1 MTTTQTTHTTGTW
14 TIRPAT
20 KPHGIERSHDVAIM
34 DSDGEIIAECFE
46 KVGRTSE
53 GRFIERPAYANAA
66 HIVHCVNTYPA
77 LLAALKECITE
88 EGAYCLNHDSKALLR
103 GRLASIT
110 LLAKQ
115 AIALAEGSTL

>member
-1 MTTTQTTHTTGTW
+1 MTTTQTTHTPFSLVLDECRDAQGAYTLRLADGTANGD
-14 TIRPAT
+14 TKACPIAT
-20 KPHGIERSHDVAIM
+20 VYQDH
-34 DSDGEIIAECFE
+34 
-46 KVGRTSE
+46 
-53 GRFIERPAYANAA
+53 NAA

-77 LLAALKECITE
+77 LLAALRECITE

-115 AIALAEGSTL
+115 AIALAEGK